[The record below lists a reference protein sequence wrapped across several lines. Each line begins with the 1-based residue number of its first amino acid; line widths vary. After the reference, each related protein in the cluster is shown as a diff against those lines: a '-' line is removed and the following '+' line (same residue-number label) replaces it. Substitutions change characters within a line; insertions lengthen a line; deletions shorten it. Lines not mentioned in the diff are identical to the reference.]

1 MADELACKTR
11 FEYYDFITGVGWLL
25 KYRGLAAPGSATSAA
40 VWRICK
46 YIYDSNGLVTQIDFA
61 DGVNTFT
68 KIWDSR
74 DGYSYS

>member
-1 MADELACKTR
+1 MAEELCCKTR
-11 FEYYDFITGVGWLL
+11 FDYDYDTTLGWLL
-25 KYRGLAAPGSATSAA
+25 IYRGLAEPGTATSAA
-40 VWRICK
+40 AWRICK
-46 YIYDSNGLVTQIDFA
+46 YIYDANGNVTQIDWA